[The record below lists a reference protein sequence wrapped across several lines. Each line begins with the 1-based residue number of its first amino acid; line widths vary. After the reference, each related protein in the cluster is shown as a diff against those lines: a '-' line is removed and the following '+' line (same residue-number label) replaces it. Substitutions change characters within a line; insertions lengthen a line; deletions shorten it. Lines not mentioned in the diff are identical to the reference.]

1 MSNILKQDILVTKG
15 VDTKMTKQ
23 IKKKDTLKNRT
34 RFSSTL
40 PIPLLENF
48 KKLSEE
54 TRIAQ
59 SVLLE
64 EAIHDLLAK
73 YHVGQNQHLPPK

>member
-1 MSNILKQDILVTKG
+1 M
-15 VDTKMTKQ
+15 
-23 IKKKDTLKNRT
+23 IKPTQKREDTLKNKA

-40 PIPLLENF
+40 PIPLLESF

-73 YHVGQNQHLPPK
+73 YHFGQNQH

>member
-1 MSNILKQDILVTKG
+1 MAKED
-15 VDTKMTKQ
+15 
-23 IKKKDTLKNRT
+23 KDTLKNKA

-40 PIPLLENF
+40 PIPLLEAF

-64 EAIHDLLAK
+64 EAIQDLLNK
-73 YHVGQNQHLPPK
+73 YHVGKNQH